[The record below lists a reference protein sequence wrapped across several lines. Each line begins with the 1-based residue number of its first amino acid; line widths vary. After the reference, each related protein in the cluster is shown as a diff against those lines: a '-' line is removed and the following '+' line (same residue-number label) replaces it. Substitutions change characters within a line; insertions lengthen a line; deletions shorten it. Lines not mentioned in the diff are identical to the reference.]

1 MTSTHMRK
9 AVTKNSVRVIASL
22 GVLLLT
28 GMVFIAHA
36 MTLGEL
42 QGKALIGRAL
52 DLSVPFQ
59 ASQGDELS
67 EGCVR
72 ADIYYGDAQQKSPR
86 LTIQASQLRL
96 QLAEPVN
103 EPVVTVQLRT
113 FCGASQIR
121 NYVLL
126 VDLPPD
132 FSANVVA
139 NAPLPAAATPSDRT
153 DPALAPSQVVLA
165 QGAVAK
171 TPKTS
176 LQGARKP
183 GSSRGQVKKTVK
195 KQTAK
200 TVTAKRKRKT
210 GGVQPVKSVLKLD
223 PMEILSDRM
232 DNLELNM
239 PFTPAEDALLQS
251 RQIAAL
257 QADVKSMRDLTV
269 KTDRTLLELR
279 SQLELAQSQQQAT
292 TLLYGLIALLLLGVA
307 GLIWLWRGQKK
318 LTTAAQSWWQQPAAD
333 EPVAFLPSD
342 VAAQAN
348 NPAPKVPA
356 PVVSVAPFKINP
368 DVVQDIRQ
376 QADFFV
382 SLGQADRAIQILSQH
397 IANAELPNPLICMD
411 LLGIYQLAN
420 QADEFDR
427 LRNVCRQHFNVQLP
441 DLATF
446 GHPGRDLVS
455 YPQVMTML
463 TRLWPG
469 EQALS
474 FIDSCIFLKIKS
486 KLCPPLDL
494 AAFRD
499 LLTLHT
505 VAEELATPTT
515 PHIAPAVRPSPR

>member
-1 MTSTHMRK
+1 MTPTHMRK
-9 AVTKNSVRVIASL
+9 AVTKNGARVTASL
-22 GVLLLT
+22 GFLLLT
-28 GMVFIAHA
+28 GTVFIANA
-36 MTLGEL
+36 ITLGEL

-52 DLSVPFQ
+52 DLSVPVQ

-72 ADIYYGDAQQKSPR
+72 ANIHYGDAQQKAPR

-132 FSANVVA
+132 FSADLA
-139 NAPLPAAATPSDRT
+139 AAAPLPATTPPSERT
-153 DPALAPSQVVLA
+153 GPAPAPAQVVLT
-165 QGAVAK
+165 QGVVVK

-176 LQGARKP
+176 AQAVRKP
-183 GSSRGQVKKTVK
+183 GVSKVQVKKTAK
-195 KQTAK
+195 KRTAM
-200 TVTAKRKRKT
+200 TSTAKRKRKA

-232 DNLELNM
+232 GNLELNM
-239 PFTPAEDALLQS
+239 PFQPAEDALLQS
-251 RQIAAL
+251 RQIAVL
-257 QADVKSMRDLTV
+257 QADVQSMRDLAV
-269 KTDRTLLELR
+269 KNDRHLLELR

-292 TLLYGLIALLLLGVA
+292 KLLYGLISLLLLGMA
-307 GLIWLWRGQKK
+307 GLFWLWRGQRK
-318 LTTAAQSWWQQPAAD
+318 LTTAAQSWWQHPAAG
-333 EPVAFLPSD
+333 EPAAFLPSD

-348 NPAPKVPA
+348 NPALKVPA
-356 PVVSVAPFKINP
+356 PVVFAAPFQINP
-368 DVVQDIRQ
+368 GVVQDIRQ
-376 QADFFV
+376 HADFFV
-382 SLGQADRAIQILSQH
+382 SLGQDDRAIQLLSQY

-411 LLGIYQLAN
+411 LLGIYQHAN

-427 LRNVCRQHFNVQLP
+427 LRNICQQHFNVHLP

-446 GHPGRDLVS
+446 GNQGRDLAS

-469 EQALS
+469 VAALS
-474 FIDSCIFLKIKS
+474 FIDSCIFLKVQS
-486 KLCPPLDL
+486 KPCPPLDL

-499 LLTLHT
+499 LLTLHA
-505 VAEELATPTT
+505 VAEELATPAT
-515 PHIAPAVRPSPR
+515 PHAAPAGRPSPR

>member
-1 MTSTHMRK
+1 MTPTHMRK
-9 AVTKNSVRVIASL
+9 AVTKNSVRAITNL
-22 GVLLLT
+22 GVALLT
-28 GMVFIAHA
+28 GAVFTAHA

-42 QGKALIGRAL
+42 QGQALMGRAL
-52 DLSVPFQ
+52 DLSVPVR
-59 ASQGDELS
+59 AGQGDELS

-72 ADIYYGDAQQKSPR
+72 ADIHYGDAPQKSPR

-139 NAPLPAAATPSDRT
+139 NAPLPAATTPLDRT
-153 DPALAPSQVVLA
+153 DPALAPAQVVLA

-171 TPKTS
+171 TPKPS
-176 LQGARKP
+176 VQAKRKP
-183 GSSRGQVKKTVK
+183 GLSKGQAKKTVK

-200 TVTAKRKRKT
+200 AVTAKRKQKT

-239 PFTPAEDALLQS
+239 PFRPAEDALLQS

-257 QADVKSMRDLTV
+257 QADVKSMRDLAV
-269 KTDRTLLELR
+269 KNDRTLLELR

-307 GLIWLWRGQKK
+307 GLLWLWRGQKK
-318 LTTAAQSWWQQPAAD
+318 LTTAAQSWWQPPAAD

-342 VAAQAN
+342 VAAQAS
-348 NPAPKVPA
+348 NPAPKEPV
-356 PVVSVAPFKINP
+356 PVVSVAPFQINP

-382 SLGQADRAIQILSQH
+382 SLGQADRAIHILSLH
-397 IANAELPNPLICMD
+397 IANVELPNPLICMD
-411 LLGIYQLAN
+411 LLGIYQHAN

-427 LRNVCRQHFNVQLP
+427 LRNVCRQHFNVQVP
-441 DLATF
+441 DLTRF

-463 TRLWPG
+463 THLWPG

-474 FIDSCIFLKIKS
+474 FIDSCLFLKVKS
-486 KLCPPLDL
+486 KLCPLLDL

-499 LLTLHT
+499 LLTLHV
-505 VAEELATPTT
+505 VAEELATT
-515 PHIAPAVRPSPR
+515 PHATPAVKSSPI